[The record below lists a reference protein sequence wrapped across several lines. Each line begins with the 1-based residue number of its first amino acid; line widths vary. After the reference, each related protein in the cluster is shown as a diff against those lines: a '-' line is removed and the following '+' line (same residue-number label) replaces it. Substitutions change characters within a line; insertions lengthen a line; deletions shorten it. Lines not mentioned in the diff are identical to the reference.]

1 MKLKHLVLDYI
12 NTIKN
17 RDCHHY
23 VSYSYHE
30 LDKKAREIEE
40 KIMEKLEE
48 EE

>member
-17 RDCHHY
+17 RDCHHFVTEDY
-23 VSYSYHE
+23 RG
-30 LDKKAREIEE
+30 LDAKAREIEE